1 MNHKNKSQG
10 TDEKIVRQLAPA
22 NENLTGNVLKTILTA
37 NKVKEQ
43 ICCMKSKVLGSV
55 ARKVDNFIQR
65 LVTFSNFLNMFSNF
79 YNPDKKSLF
88 SS

>member
-10 TDEKIVRQLAPA
+10 TNMVERIVRLLAPA

-43 ICCMKSKVLGSV
+43 ICCMKSKVL
-55 ARKVDNFIQR
+55 
-65 LVTFSNFLNMFSNF
+65 
-79 YNPDKKSLF
+79 
-88 SS
+88 